1 MAETKWL
8 GKYRAI
14 VMDNNDPERRGRIRV
29 QCPTVLGDYLSS
41 WCEPCIP
48 YATDY
53 AGDYYV
59 PPVNEAIWVEF
70 EEGDVDKPIWGGG
83 WYKIDSSPLTKDS
96 NPEDYRY
103 ITFKNSVLRM
113 GEREFIF
120 ELRDSDNSY
129 VVRIDTSTWF
139 GLNYIGSKTESELT
153 DLELVIANK
162 SFLLD
167 TFPNEIREKIA
178 TLETEIT
185 DVANTFNGFLEESYN
200 PFVQDVSDEMSQI
213 TSDLQNISGKI
224 TEIDSNLQDLQN
236 QVNSLNETVEEINDV
251 QTKLIYYLN
260 KVINEQIIATV
271 NLNADTFNFTVKSL
285 ADNADFEFTY
295 AYMENVQGNF
305 PLITRGGEL

>member
-29 QCPTVLGDYLSS
+29 QCPTVLGNYLSS

-70 EEGDVDKPIWGGG
+70 EEGNVDKPIWGGG

-113 GEREFIF
+113 GEKEFIF
-120 ELRDSDNSY
+120 ELRGVNTSY
-129 VVRIDTSTWF
+129 TVTIDTSTWL
-139 GLNYIGSKTESELT
+139 GLNYIGSKTESELN
-153 DLELVIANK
+153 DLELIIANK
-162 SFLLD
+162 TYLLE
-167 TFPNEIREKIA
+167 TFPNEVKEKIDI
-178 TLETEIT
+178 LESEIS
-185 DVANTFNGFLEESYN
+185 DLGNNFKYFLQTYN
-200 PFVQDVSDEMSQI
+200 PFAESVGEQLTQI
-213 TSDLQNISGKI
+213 SEQLGKI
-224 TEIDSNLQDLQN
+224 SAKISEIDSNLLDLQN
-236 QVNSLNETVEEINDV
+236 QVNNIDLGS
-251 QTKLIYYLN
+251 
-260 KVINEQIIATV
+260 INERITNNSNAYNDTISSIASSGEV
-271 NLNADTFNFTVKSL
+271 S
-285 ADNADFEFTY
+285 FTY
-295 AYMENVQGNF
+295 TFM
-305 PLITRGGEL
+305 T

>member
-29 QCPTVLGDYLSS
+29 QCPTVLGNYLSS

-70 EEGDVDKPIWGGG
+70 EEGNVDKPIWGGG

-113 GEREFIF
+113 GEKEFIF
-120 ELRDSDNSY
+120 ELRGVNTSY
-129 VVRIDTSTWF
+129 TVTIDTSTWL
-139 GLNYIGSKTESELT
+139 GLNYIGSKTESELN
-153 DLELVIANK
+153 DLELIIANK
-162 SFLLD
+162 TYLLE
-167 TFPNEIREKIA
+167 TFPNEVKEKIDI
-178 TLETEIT
+178 LESEIS
-185 DVANTFNGFLEESYN
+185 DLGNNFKYFLQTYN
-200 PFVQDVSDEMSQI
+200 PFAESVGEQLTQI
-213 TSDLQNISGKI
+213 SEQLGKI
-224 TEIDSNLQDLQN
+224 SAKISEIDSNLLDLQN
-236 QVNSLNETVEEINDV
+236 QVNNIDLGS
-251 QTKLIYYLN
+251 
-260 KVINEQIIATV
+260 INERITNNSNAYNDTISSIASSGEV
-271 NLNADTFNFTVKSL
+271 S
-285 ADNADFEFTY
+285 FTY
-295 AYMENVQGNF
+295 TF
-305 PLITRGGEL
+305 ILLL